1 MDSISNAWVAQNIRN
16 ALFSLLPFNLGQK
29 LEKSVKKKNMKTD
42 NSKENTLI
50 YMYMCI
56 KTHS

>member
-29 LEKSVKKKNMKTD
+29 LEKSVKKKNMKMD

-50 YMYMCI
+50 YMYMYI